1 MEDHDDTLGGT
12 ATSAGWLDTLQ
23 TIRGRIGTMR
33 RPNRV
38 AVHVAAWLIRQIVMR
53 APGFA
58 GAIAVS
64 LVYVETESA
73 LDALQNSAWTAVGR
87 SAP

>member
-12 ATSAGWLDTLQ
+12 ATSAGWMDTLQ
-23 TIRGRIGTMR
+23 TIRGAVGTMS

-58 GAIAVS
+58 GAMAVS
-64 LVYVETESA
+64 LVYAETESA
-73 LDALQNSAWTAVGR
+73 LEALQFSALTTVWR